1 MHRIKHLFENLVHFT
16 DIPVPKLI
24 VLFPKVPISINNKV
38 KLESITNTAFK
49 NSQDGFVNLGHL
61 VLKDQRTAVLDHL
74 KFTLLFISMGHYET
88 LGVRQ
93 DASVDEIRKAYR
105 NLARINHPDKG
116 GDAEKFKEIGQA
128 YEVLNDP
135 DRRARYDQFGTDE
148 PQQQMPHG
156 PDISEIF
163 QHMFG
168 GMGAQ
173 QQKNRDRHHTIDLT
187 LEQVYTGADK
197 TIKVPVTKHCQ
208 SCAMTCPR
216 CQGKGMMVQEMMGM
230 MGQMFARSCDQCHT
244 AGVIRKGCPG
254 CNHKKTH
261 VDTVMINLHIEKGIH
276 SGTQHR
282 LKGLGEQSRSNRET
296 TGDLI
301 ITFNV
306 KPHPKFERRGE
317 DLRYVMTVT
326 FQESVEGLDVTV
338 PHFGGPVQFNTLKEF
353 GILDPRKD
361 YVIQGKGLND
371 KANLLVN
378 FDVQYPR
385 LVLPDSA
392 V

>member
-1 MHRIKHLFENLVHFT
+1 
-16 DIPVPKLI
+16 
-24 VLFPKVPISINNKV
+24 
-38 KLESITNTAFK
+38 
-49 NSQDGFVNLGHL
+49 
-61 VLKDQRTAVLDHL
+61 
-74 KFTLLFISMGHYET
+74 MGHYET
-88 LGVRQ
+88 LGVKQ
-93 DASVDEIRKAYR
+93 GASVDEIRKAYR
-105 NLARINHPDKG
+105 NLARVNHPDKG

-148 PQQQMPHG
+148 PQQQHG
-156 PDISEIF
+156 PDISGIF

-168 GMGAQ
+168 GMGSPPQ
-173 QQKNRDRHHTIDLT
+173 RSRERQHTIDLT
-187 LEQVYTGADK
+187 LEQVYTGVDK
-197 TIKVPVTKHCQ
+197 TINVPLTKHCQ
-208 SCAMTCPR
+208 SCVTQCPK
-216 CQGKGMMVQEMMGM
+216 CQGRGTTVQEMMGM
-230 MGQMFARSCDQCHT
+230 MGQMFARPCDQCHT
-244 AGVIRKGCPG
+244 AGFIRKGCPG
-254 CNHKKTH
+254 CNHKKVH

-282 LKGLGEQSRSNRET
+282 LQGLGEQARSNRER

-306 KPHPKFERRGE
+306 KPHPKFERRGD

-326 FQESVEGLDVTV
+326 FQESVEGIDVTV

-361 YVIQGKGLND
+361 YVVQGKGLTD
-371 KANLLVN
+371 KSNLLIN

-385 LVLPDSA
+385 PASA

>member
-1 MHRIKHLFENLVHFT
+1 
-16 DIPVPKLI
+16 
-24 VLFPKVPISINNKV
+24 
-38 KLESITNTAFK
+38 
-49 NSQDGFVNLGHL
+49 
-61 VLKDQRTAVLDHL
+61 
-74 KFTLLFISMGHYET
+74 MGHYET
-88 LGVRQ
+88 LGVEKG
-93 DASVDEIRKAYR
+93 ASADDIKKAYKK
-105 NLARINHPDKG
+105 LALKHHPDRG

-135 DRRARYDQFGTDE
+135 ERRARYDQFGTDE
-148 PQQQMPHG
+148 PQQQQMPHG

-168 GMGAQ
+168 GMNSPPQ
-173 QQKNRDRHHTIDLT
+173 HSRERHHTIDLT
-187 LEQVYTGADK
+187 LDQVYTGADK

-208 SCAMTCPR
+208 ACAMTCPR
-216 CQGKGMMVQEMMGM
+216 CQGRGMMVQEMMGM
-230 MGQMFARSCDQCHT
+230 MGQMFARPCDQCKT
-244 AGVIRKGCPG
+244 CGVVRKGCPG
-254 CNHKKTH
+254 CNHKKSH

-276 SGTQHR
+276 TGTQHR
-282 LKGLGEQSRSNRET
+282 LQGLGEQARSNREI

-317 DLRYVMTVT
+317 DLRYVMTVS

-361 YVIQGKGLND
+361 YVIQGKGLTEQ
-371 KANLLVN
+371 ARLLVN
-378 FDVQYPR
+378 FDVQYPKPPR
-385 LVLPDSA
+385 EA
-392 V
+392 

>member
-1 MHRIKHLFENLVHFT
+1 MHRIKHLFELSIHFPGVPVTKLV
-16 DIPVPKLI
+16 
-24 VLFPKVPISINNKV
+24 VLFPVHTICVLKEVRF
-38 KLESITNTAFK
+38 ESIV
-49 NSQDGFVNLGHL
+49 NSLFENGQDGFVNLVHL
-61 VLKDQRTAVLDHL
+61 EASKHCGFRPVKV
-74 KFTLLFISMGHYET
+74 TLLFISMGHYET
-88 LGVRQ
+88 LGLQ
-93 DASVDEIRKAYR
+93 KDASTEDIKKAYR
-105 NLARINHPDKG
+105 KLALKYHPDRG

-128 YEVLNDP
+128 YEVLSDP
-135 DRRARYDQFGTDE
+135 DRKSRYDQFGTDE
-148 PQQQMPHG
+148 PQQQHG

-168 GMGAQ
+168 GAGAPPQ
-173 QQKNRDRHHTIDLT
+173 RSRERHHTIDLT

-197 TIKVPVTKHCQ
+197 TIKVPLTKHCQ

-216 CQGKGMMVQEMMGM
+216 CQGRGMMVQEMMGM
-230 MGQMFARSCDQCHT
+230 MGQMFARPCDQCQT
-244 AGVIRKGCPG
+244 AGVVRKGCPG

-261 VDTVMINLHIEKGIH
+261 MDTVMINLHIEKGIH

-282 LKGLGEQSRSNRET
+282 LQGLGEQSRSSREI

-317 DLRYVMTVT
+317 DLRYVMTVS
-326 FQESVEGLDVTV
+326 FKESVEGLDVTV

-361 YVIQGKGLND
+361 YVIQGKGLTEQ
-371 KANLLVN
+371 ARLLVN
-378 FDVQYPR
+378 FDVQYPKH
-385 LVLPDSA
+385 V
-392 V
+392 

>member
-1 MHRIKHLFENLVHFT
+1 
-16 DIPVPKLI
+16 
-24 VLFPKVPISINNKV
+24 
-38 KLESITNTAFK
+38 
-49 NSQDGFVNLGHL
+49 
-61 VLKDQRTAVLDHL
+61 
-74 KFTLLFISMGHYET
+74 MGHYET
-88 LGVRQ
+88 LGVDQ
-93 DASVDEIRKAYR
+93 GASTDEIKKAYR
-105 NLARINHPDKG
+105 NLARVNHPDKG

-135 DRRARYDQFGTDE
+135 DRRARYDQFGTDD
-148 PQQQMPHG
+148 PQQQMPQG
-156 PDISEIF
+156 PDISHIF

-168 GMGAQ
+168 GMGGPQ
-173 QQKNRDRHHTIDLT
+173 QQRSNDRHHTIDLT

-197 TIKVPVTKHCQ
+197 TIKVPVMKHCQ
-208 SCAMTCPR
+208 SCAMQCPR
-216 CQGKGMMVQEMMGM
+216 CQGRGMMVQEMMGM
-230 MGQMFARSCDQCHT
+230 MGQMFAQPCGHCQA
-244 AGVIRKGCPG
+244 AGVVRKGCPG

-261 VDTVMINLHIEKGIH
+261 VDTVMINLHVEKGIH

-282 LKGLGEQSRSNRET
+282 LKGLGEQPRSKREV

-338 PHFGGPVQFNTLKEF
+338 PHFGGPVQFNALKEF

-371 KANLLVN
+371 ISNLFIN
-378 FDVQYPR
+378 FDVQYPKH
-385 LVLPDSA
+385 V
-392 V
+392 

>member
-1 MHRIKHLFENLVHFT
+1 
-16 DIPVPKLI
+16 
-24 VLFPKVPISINNKV
+24 
-38 KLESITNTAFK
+38 
-49 NSQDGFVNLGHL
+49 
-61 VLKDQRTAVLDHL
+61 
-74 KFTLLFISMGHYET
+74 MGHYET
-88 LGVRQ
+88 LGLQ
-93 DASVDEIRKAYR
+93 KDASVEDIKKAYR
-105 NLARINHPDKG
+105 KLALKYHPDRG

-128 YEVLNDP
+128 YEVLSDP
-135 DRRARYDQFGTDE
+135 ERKSRYDQFGTDD

-168 GMGAQ
+168 GAGAPPQ
-173 QQKNRDRHHTIDLT
+173 RSRERHHTIDLT

-197 TIKVPVTKHCQ
+197 TIKVPLTKHCQ

-216 CQGKGMMVQEMMGM
+216 CQGRGMMVQEMMGGI
-230 MGQMFARSCDQCHT
+230 MGQMFARPCDQCQT
-244 AGVIRKGCPG
+244 AGVVRKGCTG
-254 CNHKKTH
+254 CNYKKTH

-282 LKGLGEQSRSNRET
+282 LQGLGEQPRSSREI

-317 DLRYVMTVT
+317 DLRYVMTVS
-326 FQESVEGLDVTV
+326 FQESIEGLDVTV

-361 YVIQGKGLND
+361 YVIQGKGLTEQ
-371 KANLLVN
+371 ARLLVN
-378 FDVQYPR
+378 FDVQYPKPPR
-385 LVLPDSA
+385 EA
-392 V
+392 

>member
-1 MHRIKHLFENLVHFT
+1 MHRVKHIFELSIHFPGVPVTKLV
-16 DIPVPKLI
+16 
-24 VLFPKVPISINNKV
+24 VLFPVHAICVLKEVRLEPIVNSI
-38 KLESITNTAFK
+38 FK
-49 NSQDGFVNLGHL
+49 NGQNGFVNLVHL
-61 VLKDQRTAVLDHL
+61 EFKV
-74 KFTLLFISMGHYET
+74 TLLFISMGHYET
-88 LGVRQ
+88 LGLQ
-93 DASVDEIRKAYR
+93 KDASVEDIKKAYR
-105 NLARINHPDKG
+105 KLALKYHPDRG

-128 YEVLNDP
+128 YEVLSDP
-135 DRRARYDQFGTDE
+135 ERKSRYDQFGTDD

-168 GMGAQ
+168 GAGAPPQ
-173 QQKNRDRHHTIDLT
+173 RSRERHHTIDLT

-197 TIKVPVTKHCQ
+197 TIKVPLTKHCQ

-216 CQGKGMMVQEMMGM
+216 CQGRGMMVQEMMGGI
-230 MGQMFARSCDQCHT
+230 MGQMFARPCDQCQT
-244 AGVIRKGCPG
+244 AGVVRKGCTG
-254 CNHKKTH
+254 CNYKKTH

-282 LKGLGEQSRSNRET
+282 LQGLGEQPRSSREI

-317 DLRYVMTVT
+317 DLRYVMTVS
-326 FQESVEGLDVTV
+326 FQESIEGLDVTV

-361 YVIQGKGLND
+361 YVIQGKGLTEQ
-371 KANLLVN
+371 ARLLVN
-378 FDVQYPR
+378 FDVQYPKPPR
-385 LVLPDSA
+385 EA
-392 V
+392 

>member
-1 MHRIKHLFENLVHFT
+1 
-16 DIPVPKLI
+16 
-24 VLFPKVPISINNKV
+24 
-38 KLESITNTAFK
+38 
-49 NSQDGFVNLGHL
+49 
-61 VLKDQRTAVLDHL
+61 
-74 KFTLLFISMGHYET
+74 MGHYET
-88 LGVRQ
+88 LGVNQ

-105 NLARINHPDKG
+105 NLARVNHPDKG

-135 DRRARYDQFGTDE
+135 DRRARYDQFGTDD
-148 PQQQMPHG
+148 PQQPQG
-156 PDISEIF
+156 PDISHIF

-168 GMGAQ
+168 GMGNPQ
-173 QQKNRDRHHTIDLT
+173 QRSKERQHTIELT

-197 TIKVPVTKHCQ
+197 TIKVPVMKHCQ
-208 SCAMTCPR
+208 SCAMQCPR
-216 CQGKGMMVQEMMGM
+216 CQGRGMMVQEMMGM
-230 MGQMFARSCDQCHT
+230 MGQMFARPCDQCQT
-244 AGVIRKGCPG
+244 SGVVRKGCPG
-254 CNHKKTH
+254 CNHRKTH
-261 VDTVMINLHIEKGIH
+261 TDTVMINLHIEKGIH

-282 LKGLGEQSRSNRET
+282 LKGLGEQARSNREV

-378 FDVQYPR
+378 FDVQYPKR
-385 LVLPDSA
+385 A
-392 V
+392 

>member
-1 MHRIKHLFENLVHFT
+1 
-16 DIPVPKLI
+16 
-24 VLFPKVPISINNKV
+24 
-38 KLESITNTAFK
+38 
-49 NSQDGFVNLGHL
+49 
-61 VLKDQRTAVLDHL
+61 
-74 KFTLLFISMGHYET
+74 MGHYET
-88 LGVRQ
+88 LNVNK

-105 NLARINHPDKG
+105 NLARVNHPDKG

-135 DRRARYDQFGTDE
+135 ERRARYDQFGTDD
-148 PQQQMPHG
+148 PQQQPQAHG

-168 GMGAQ
+168 GMGGPPQ
-173 QQKNRDRHHTIDLT
+173 QQQNRDRHHTIDLT

-208 SCAMTCPR
+208 SCATQCHR
-216 CQGKGMMVQEMMGM
+216 CHGRGMMVQEMMGV
-230 MGQMFARSCDQCHT
+230 MGQMFARPCDQCQT
-244 AGVIRKGCPG
+244 AGVVRKGCPG
-254 CNHKKTH
+254 CNHKRMH
-261 VDTVMINLHIEKGIH
+261 VDTLMINLHIEKGIH

-282 LKGLGEQSRSNRET
+282 LQGLGEQSRSNREK

-326 FQESVEGLDVTV
+326 FHESVEGLDVTV
-338 PHFGGPVQFNTLKEF
+338 PHFGGPVQFNTLKDF

-361 YVIQGKGLND
+361 YVVSGKGMNTSS
-371 KANLLVN
+371 NLLIN
-378 FDVQYPR
+378 FDVQYPKSKGSR
-385 LVLPDSA
+385 SEPLSA
-392 V
+392 AQR